1 MDGQPDIQAVSGTA
15 EGIEETLDPKSWDEL
30 RRLGH
35 QMVDDMFT
43 YFEGLRDRPVWQ
55 PMPESARSR
64 FREPLPVEP
73 QGAERA
79 YSDFL
84 DLVLPYAT
92 GNAHPRFWG
101 WVCGNGTGMAML
113 AEMLAAG
120 IDSSVDGFD
129 DAGTHVEAQVVRW
142 CTTMLGYRPAAS
154 GILVS
159 GCSMANF
166 VGLAVARNNHRGYD
180 IKNEGLPGT
189 SPLTVYGSVESHS
202 SIQRAVQLLGLG
214 TRAFTKIPVDAD
226 YRVDLRALES
236 AIEKDRAAGK
246 VPLCVVGTAG
256 TVNTGAIDDLD
267 GLADIA
273 ARNNIWFHVDGA
285 FGACAAISPELRH
298 LLHGLDRADSVAFD
312 LHKWMYFPYE
322 AGCALVRSDAEHRAA
337 FRYDAAYMAPATRGL
352 SAARSQQFT
361 EYGPQLSRGFRAL
374 KIWMGIK
381 EQGIDKFRR
390 LIEQNVAQASYLAGL
405 VSAAADLE
413 LLAPVPLNVVCL
425 RYRGTGTADQEE
437 LNMLN
442 RELLIRLQ
450 ESGVAVASHT
460 ILDGRFAIRVA
471 ITNHRSERAD
481 FELFVREVRRLGS
494 ELTAGRQEQG

>member
-1 MDGQPDIQAVSGTA
+1 MSGGG
-15 EGIEETLDPKSWDEL
+15 EDIEETLDPKSWDEL

-43 YFEGLRDRPVWQ
+43 YLEGLRDRPVWQ

-64 FREPLPVEP
+64 FLEPLPAGP
-73 QGAERA
+73 QGAEKA
-79 YSDFL
+79 YADFL
-84 DLVLPYAT
+84 DLVLPYVT

-101 WVCGNGTGMAML
+101 WVCGNGTGIAML

-120 IDSSVDGFD
+120 VDSSVDGFD
-129 DAGTHVEAQVVRW
+129 DAGTHVEAQVIRW
-142 CTTMLGYRPAAS
+142 CTTMLGYRPEAS

-166 VGLAVARNNHRGYD
+166 VGLAVARNNHQDHD
-180 IKNEGLPGT
+180 IKNDGLAGA
-189 SPLTVYGSVESHS
+189 SPLTVYGSAEAHS
-202 SIQRAVQLLGLG
+202 SIQKAVQLLGLG
-214 TRAFTKIPVDAD
+214 TRAFRKLPAD
-226 YRVDLRALES
+226 EHYRVDLRALES
-236 AIEKDRAAGK
+236 AIEKDRADGK

-256 TVNTGAIDDLD
+256 TTNTGAIDDLD

-273 ARNNIWFHVDGA
+273 ARHGIWFHVDGA
-285 FGACAAISPELRH
+285 FGACAAVSPTLRH
-298 LLHGLDRADSVAFD
+298 LLRGLDRADSVAFD

-322 AGCALVRSDAEHRAA
+322 AGCVLVRSDAEHRAA
-337 FRYDAAYMAPATRGL
+337 FRYDAAYMTPATRGL

-390 LIEQNVAQASYLAGL
+390 LIEQNVAQAGFLAGL
-405 VSAAADLE
+405 VRAAPDLE

-425 RYRGTGTADQEE
+425 RYRGTGTAGEEE
-437 LNMLN
+437 LNALN

-450 ESGVAVASHT
+450 ESGVAVPSHT
-460 ILDGRFAIRVA
+460 ILGGRYAIRVS

-481 FELFVREVRRLGS
+481 FDLFVREVQRLGR
-494 ELTAGRQEQG
+494 ELTAQLSEQG